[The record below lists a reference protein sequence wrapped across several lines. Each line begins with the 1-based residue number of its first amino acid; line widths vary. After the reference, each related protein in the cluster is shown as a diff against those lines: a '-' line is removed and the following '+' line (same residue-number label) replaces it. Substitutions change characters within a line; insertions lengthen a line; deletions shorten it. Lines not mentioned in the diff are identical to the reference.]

1 VQELES
7 ELLNIFELDTVS
19 ESDILKSYEM
29 WDSLSVLSLIAFLDD
44 RYGIGIDAAEL
55 AEIST
60 VAALFEFVEA
70 NRVR

>member
-1 VQELES
+1 MQELES